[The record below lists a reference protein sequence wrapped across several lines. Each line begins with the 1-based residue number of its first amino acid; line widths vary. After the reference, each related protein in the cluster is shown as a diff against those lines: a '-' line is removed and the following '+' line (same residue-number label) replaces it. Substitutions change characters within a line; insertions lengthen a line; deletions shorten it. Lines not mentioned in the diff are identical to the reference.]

1 MDDDRLQTQAPRS
14 IPPVCCV
21 CGATAFSVQAADV
34 TMYGKV
40 DTGLQYQSN
49 EITILDQT
57 VVDTDSFTMENGL
70 NSASRFGVKGSED
83 LGNGMKVSFQLE
95 NGFKADSGEFKTSG
109 KLFDRQATVAL
120 SSDFGTLT
128 MGRVGGIGS
137 GAGFDLVYG
146 YADAFDGGSGSV
158 LGLAKSDR
166 YDNMITYQTPKFA
179 GMQATVQYSFNESST
194 DKDREGSSAVNRYAS
209 AGLTG
214 SFGALNTVLAYEFQN
229 YQSFGKDARGEDGH
243 IVYLGGNY
251 DCGFAKTFVM
261 AQYFKGLKAGSIN
274 GLGML
279 DDIEGEQ
286 TGTTLEDEF
295 DAFFDKGAKGFG
307 LHLGTIVPISN
318 GDLTVGAYY
327 VDGKGET
334 SAAGEEDLDFD
345 YIGLA
350 TKYEYR
356 LSKRTSVY
364 LGAGYHKA
372 KAEDSEGEIEQK
384 IGEVFTGLTHAF

>member
-1 MDDDRLQTQAPRS
+1 MFKKSLAALA
-14 IPPVCCV
+14 VL
-21 CGATAFSVQAADV
+21 GAAAGYASAADV
-34 TMYGKV
+34 TLFGVV
-40 DTGLQYQSN
+40 DTGLIY
-49 EITILDQT
+49 THQT
-57 VVDTDSFTMENGL
+57 FADDSKADVNKFSMDSGVS
-70 NSASRFGVKGSED
+70 SASRFGLKGTEE
-83 LGNGMKVSFQLE
+83 LGNGLKVGFKLE
-95 NGFKADSGEFKTSG
+95 NGFQSDSGALKSA
-109 KLFDRQATVAL
+109 KRIFDREASV
-120 SSDFGTLT
+120 SVYSDFGTLS
-128 MGRVGGIGS
+128 MGRMGGVGS
-137 GAGFDLVYG
+137 GAGTYDLVLAT
-146 YADAFDGGSGSV
+146 ADAFDGGDNNVFGF
-158 LGLAKSDR
+158 ATSDR
-166 YDNMITYQTPKFA
+166 YDNMVTYQTPKFA

>member
-1 MDDDRLQTQAPRS
+1 MFKKSLIA
-14 IPPVCCV
+14 VAV
-21 CGATAFSVQAADV
+21 LGATAFSVQAADV

-40 DTGLQYQSN
+40 DTGLQFKTN
-49 EITILDQT
+49 EVTKGNQT
-57 VVDTDSFTMENGL
+57 VTDTDTFSMENGL
-70 NSASRFGVKGSED
+70 NSASRFGIKGSED

-95 NGFKADSGEFKTSG
+95 NGFKSDSGVFKTDG

-146 YADAFDGGSGSV
+146 YGDAFDGGSPNV

-166 YDNMITYQTPKFA
+166 YDNMVTYQTPKFA
-179 GMQATVQYSFNESST
+179 GLQATVQYSFNEDST
-194 DKDREGSSAVNRYAS
+194 DKGREGSSAVNRYAS

-214 SFGALNTVLAYEFQN
+214 NFGALNTVLAYEFQN
-229 YQSFGKDARGEDGH
+229 YQSVADGARSEDGH

-261 AQYFKGLKAGSIN
+261 GQYFKGLKVGSVT

-279 DDIEGEQ
+279 GDIKGDQ
-286 TGTTLEDEF
+286 PNTTLEDDF
-295 DAFFDKGAKGFG
+295 DADYNKGAKGYG

-327 VDGKGET
+327 VDGTAET
-334 SAAGEEDLDFD
+334 SKTGVEERDFD
-345 YIGLA
+345 YMGLA

-364 LGAGYHKA
+364 LGAGFYKA
-372 KAEDSEGEIEQK
+372 TVDATSGQNNEIEQK
-384 IGEVFTGLTHAF
+384 VGEVYTGLTHAF

>member
-1 MDDDRLQTQAPRS
+1 MFKKSLIA
-14 IPPVCCV
+14 VAV
-21 CGATAFSVQAADV
+21 LGATAFSVQAADV

-40 DTGLQYQSN
+40 DTGLLFKSN
-49 EITILDQT
+49 EITFLDQA

-146 YADAFDGGSGSV
+146 YADAFDGGSNSV

-179 GMQATVQYSFNESST
+179 GMQATVQYSFKEASG
-194 DKDREGSSAVNRYAS
+194 DEGREGSSAVNRYAS

-214 SFGALNTVLAYEFQN
+214 NFGALNTVLAYEFQN
-229 YQSFGKDARGEDGH
+229 YDSMGDNGREEDGH

-261 AQYFKGLKAGSIN
+261 GQYFKGIKAGQLTAIT
-274 GLGML
+274 
-279 DDIEGEQ
+279 EA
-286 TGTTLEDEF
+286 
-295 DAFFDKGAKGFG
+295 DANLIDKAGNTESAADGVKGYG
-307 LHLGTIVPISN
+307 VHLGTIVPVAG
-318 GDLTVGAYY
+318 GDLTVAAYFTDFTVEFDNGEDGDAKSYAFGA
-327 VDGKGET
+327 
-334 SAAGEEDLDFD
+334 
-345 YIGLA
+345 
-350 TKYEYR
+350 KYEYY

-364 LGAGYHKA
+364 TGAGFAQVKY
-372 KAEDSEGEIEQK
+372 DDEGSDKTTQAYL
-384 IGEVFTGLTHAF
+384 GLTHRF

>member
-1 MDDDRLQTQAPRS
+1 MFKKSLIA
-14 IPPVCCV
+14 VAV
-21 CGATAFSVQAADV
+21 LGATAFSVQAADV

>member
-1 MDDDRLQTQAPRS
+1 MFKKSLIA
-14 IPPVCCV
+14 VAV
-21 CGATAFSVQAADV
+21 LGATAFSVQAADV

-146 YADAFDGGSGSV
+146 YGDAFDGGSPNV

-166 YDNMITYQTPKFA
+166 YDNMVTYQTPKFA
-179 GMQATVQYSFNESST
+179 GLQATVQYSFNEDST
-194 DKDREGSSAVNRYAS
+194 DKGREGSSAVNRYAS

-214 SFGALNTVLAYEFQN
+214 NFGALNTVLAYEFQN
-229 YQSFGKDARGEDGH
+229 YQSVADGARSEDGH

-261 AQYFKGLKAGSIN
+261 GQYFKGLKVGSVT

-279 DDIEGEQ
+279 GDIKGDQ
-286 TGTTLEDEF
+286 PDTTLEDDF
-295 DAFFDKGAKGFG
+295 DADYNKGAKGYG

-327 VDGKGET
+327 VDGTAET
-334 SAAGEEDLDFD
+334 SKTGVEERDFD
-345 YIGLA
+345 YMGLA

-364 LGAGYHKA
+364 LGAGFYKA
-372 KAEDSEGEIEQK
+372 TVDATSGQNNEIEQK
-384 IGEVFTGLTHAF
+384 VGEVYTGLTHAF

>member
-1 MDDDRLQTQAPRS
+1 MFKKSLIA
-14 IPPVCCV
+14 VAV
-21 CGATAFSVQAADV
+21 LGATAFSVQAADV

-214 SFGALNTVLAYEFQN
+214 NFGALNTVLAYEFQN
-229 YQSFGKDARGEDGH
+229 YESFDATAHEDGH
-243 IVYLGGNY
+243 TVYLGGNY

-261 AQYFKGLKAGSIN
+261 AQYFKGLKAGSIT

-279 DDIEGEQ
+279 GDIPN
-286 TGTTLEDEF
+286 GTDGTLEDDF
-295 DAFFDKGAKGFG
+295 NTDLDKGAKGYG

-334 SAAGEEDLDFD
+334 SAAGEEDIDFD

-364 LGAGYHKA
+364 LGAGYYKA
-372 KAEDSEGEIEQK
+372 KAEDSEDKIEQK
-384 IGEVFTGLTHAF
+384 VGEVFTGLTHAF

>member
-1 MDDDRLQTQAPRS
+1 
-14 IPPVCCV
+14 
-21 CGATAFSVQAADV
+21 
-34 TMYGKV
+34 
-40 DTGLQYQSN
+40 
-49 EITILDQT
+49 
-57 VVDTDSFTMENGL
+57 MENGL

-286 TGTTLEDEF
+286 TGTTQEDEF

-384 IGEVFTGLTHAF
+384 VGEVFTGLTHAF

>member
-1 MDDDRLQTQAPRS
+1 MFKKSLIA
-14 IPPVCCV
+14 VAV
-21 CGATAFSVQAADV
+21 LGATAFSVQAADV

-279 DDIEGEQ
+279 DDIEREQ

>member
-1 MDDDRLQTQAPRS
+1 MFKKSLIA
-14 IPPVCCV
+14 VAV
-21 CGATAFSVQAADV
+21 LGATAFSVQAADV

-40 DTGLQYQSN
+40 DTGLLFKSN
-49 EITILDQT
+49 EITFLDQA

-146 YADAFDGGSGSV
+146 YADAFDGGSNSV

-179 GMQATVQYSFNESST
+179 GMQATVQYSFKEASG
-194 DKDREGSSAVNRYAS
+194 DEGREGSSAVNRYAS

-214 SFGALNTVLAYEFQN
+214 NFGALNTVLAYEFQN
-229 YQSFGKDARGEDGH
+229 YGK
-243 IVYLGGNY
+243 L
-251 DCGFAKTFVM
+251 
-261 AQYFKGLKAGSIN
+261 FKN
-274 GLGML
+274 
-279 DDIEGEQ
+279 
-286 TGTTLEDEF
+286 
-295 DAFFDKGAKGFG
+295 
-307 LHLGTIVPISN
+307 PISERW
-318 GDLTVGAYY
+318 
-327 VDGKGET
+327 GKQIC
-334 SAAGEEDLDFD
+334 LN
-345 YIGLA
+345 
-350 TKYEYR
+350 
-356 LSKRTSVY
+356 
-364 LGAGYHKA
+364 
-372 KAEDSEGEIEQK
+372 
-384 IGEVFTGLTHAF
+384 

>member
-1 MDDDRLQTQAPRS
+1 MFKKSLIA
-14 IPPVCCV
+14 VAV
-21 CGATAFSVQAADV
+21 LGATAFSVQAAEV
-34 TMYGKV
+34 TMYGKI
-40 DTGLQYQSN
+40 DTGLQFKTN
-49 EITILDQT
+49 EVTEGNQT
-57 VVDTDSFTMENGL
+57 VTDTDTFSMENGL
-70 NSASRFGVKGSED
+70 NSASRFGIKGSED

>member
-1 MDDDRLQTQAPRS
+1 MFKKSLIA
-14 IPPVCCV
+14 VAV
-21 CGATAFSVQAADV
+21 LGATAFSVQAADV

-95 NGFKADSGEFKTSG
+95 NGFTADSGEFKTSG

-279 DDIEGEQ
+279 DDIEGKQ

>member
-1 MDDDRLQTQAPRS
+1 MFKKSLIA
-14 IPPVCCV
+14 VAV
-21 CGATAFSVQAADV
+21 LGATAFSVQAADV

-40 DTGLQYQSN
+40 DTGLRYQTN
-49 EITILDQT
+49 EITEDGQAQ
-57 VVDTDSFTMENGL
+57 VDEDTFSMENGL

-95 NGFKADSGEFKTSG
+95 NGFKADSGEFKTEG

-214 SFGALNTVLAYEFQN
+214 NFGALNTVLAYEFQN

-261 AQYFKGLKAGSIN
+261 AQYFKGLTAGSIT
-274 GLGML
+274 GLDML
-279 DDIEGEQ
+279 GDIKGDLPD
-286 TGTTLEDEF
+286 TTLEDKF
-295 DAFFDKGAKGFG
+295 DADYNKGAKGYG

-372 KAEDSEGEIEQK
+372 KAKDSEGEIEQK

>member
-1 MDDDRLQTQAPRS
+1 MFKKSLIA
-14 IPPVCCV
+14 VAV
-21 CGATAFSVQAADV
+21 LGATAFSVQAADV

-49 EITILDQT
+49 EITVLDQT

-166 YDNMITYQTPKFA
+166 YDNMVTYQTPKFA

-384 IGEVFTGLTHAF
+384 VGEVFTGLTHAF

>member
-1 MDDDRLQTQAPRS
+1 MFKKSLIA
-14 IPPVCCV
+14 VAV
-21 CGATAFSVQAADV
+21 LGATAFSVQAADV

-40 DTGLQYQSN
+40 DLGLQYKTS
-49 EITILDQT
+49 EVT
-57 VVDTDSFTMENGL
+57 VGDKTMVDEDTFSMENGR
-70 NSASRFGVKGSED
+70 NSASRFGIKGSED

-95 NGFKADSGEFKTSG
+95 NGFKADSGEFKTEG

-128 MGRVGGIGS
+128 MGRVGGVGS

-146 YADAFDGGSGSV
+146 YGDAFDGGSPNV

-166 YDNMITYQTPKFA
+166 YDNMVTYQTPKFA
-179 GMQATVQYSFNESST
+179 GMQATVQYSFKEASGAEG
-194 DKDREGSSAVNRYAS
+194 REGSSAVNRYAS

-214 SFGALNTVLAYEFQN
+214 NFGALNTVLAYEFQN
-229 YQSFGKDARGEDGH
+229 YDSVGDNGREKDGH

-261 AQYFKGLKAGSIN
+261 GQYFKGIQGSGANALASMVKGAGAELTS
-274 GLGML
+274 
-279 DDIEGEQ
+279 
-286 TGTTLEDEF
+286 F
-295 DAFFDKGAKGFG
+295 DTDFDKGVKGFG
-307 LHLGTIVPISN
+307 AHLGTIVPISN

-327 VDGKGET
+327 VDGTAET
-334 SAAGEEDLDFD
+334 SKTGVEERDFD
-345 YIGLA
+345 YMGLA

-364 LGAGYHKA
+364 LAAGYYKA
-372 KAEDSEGEIEQK
+372 TLDATTKAGEVEEK
-384 IGEVFTGLTHAF
+384 VGEVFTGLTHAF

>member
-1 MDDDRLQTQAPRS
+1 MFKKSLIA
-14 IPPVCCV
+14 VAV
-21 CGATAFSVQAADV
+21 LGATAFSVQAADV

-274 GLGML
+274 GLDML

>member
-1 MDDDRLQTQAPRS
+1 MFKKSLIA
-14 IPPVCCV
+14 VAV
-21 CGATAFSVQAADV
+21 LGATAFSVQAADV

-95 NGFKADSGEFKTSG
+95 NGFKADSGEFKTEG

-128 MGRVGGIGS
+128 MGRVGGVGS

-146 YADAFDGGSGSV
+146 YGDAFDGGSGDV
-158 LGLAKSDR
+158 LGLLQSAR
-166 YDNMITYQTPKFA
+166 YDNMVTYQTPKFA
-179 GMQATVQYSFNESST
+179 GLQATVQYSFNESST
-194 DKDREGSSAVNRYAS
+194 NTNREGSSAVNRYAS
-209 AGLTG
+209 TALTG
-214 SFGALNTVLAYEFQN
+214 NFGALNTVLAYEFQN

>member
-1 MDDDRLQTQAPRS
+1 MFKKSLIA
-14 IPPVCCV
+14 VAV
-21 CGATAFSVQAADV
+21 LGATAFSVQAADV

-40 DTGLQYQSN
+40 DTGLQFKTN
-49 EITILDQT
+49 EVTEGNQT
-57 VVDTDSFTMENGL
+57 VTDTDTFSMENGL
-70 NSASRFGVKGSED
+70 NSASRFGIKGSED

-95 NGFKADSGEFKTSG
+95 NGFKSDSGVFKTDG

-146 YADAFDGGSGSV
+146 YGDAFDGGSPNV
-158 LGLAKSDR
+158 LGLVKSDR

-179 GMQATVQYSFNESST
+179 GLQATVQYSFNEDST

-214 SFGALNTVLAYEFQN
+214 NFGALNTVLAYEFQN
-229 YQSFGKDARGEDGH
+229 YQSVADDARSEDGH

-261 AQYFKGLKAGSIN
+261 GQYFKGIKLSTVSSF
-274 GLGML
+274 GML
-279 DDIEGEQ
+279 SEADKKVADGEY
-286 TGTTLEDEF
+286 
-295 DAFFDKGAKGFG
+295 DKGTKGFG
-307 LHLGTIVPISN
+307 AHLGTIVPISN

-327 VDGKGET
+327 VDGTAET
-334 SAAGEEDLDFD
+334 SKTDVEERDFD
-345 YIGLA
+345 YLGFA

-364 LGAGYHKA
+364 LGWLLQGY
-372 KAEDSEGEIEQK
+372 G
-384 IGEVFTGLTHAF
+384 

>member
-1 MDDDRLQTQAPRS
+1 MFKKSLIA
-14 IPPVCCV
+14 VAV
-21 CGATAFSVQAADV
+21 LGATAFSVQAADV

-49 EITILDQT
+49 EITVLDQT

-295 DAFFDKGAKGFG
+295 DAIFDKGAKGFG

-372 KAEDSEGEIEQK
+372 KAENSEGEIEQK

>member
-1 MDDDRLQTQAPRS
+1 MFKKSLIA
-14 IPPVCCV
+14 VAV
-21 CGATAFSVQAADV
+21 LGATAFSVQAADV

-166 YDNMITYQTPKFA
+166 YDNMVTYQTPKFA
-179 GMQATVQYSFNESST
+179 GMQATVQYAFNESST

>member
-1 MDDDRLQTQAPRS
+1 MFKKSLIA
-14 IPPVCCV
+14 VAV
-21 CGATAFSVQAADV
+21 LGATAFSVQAADV

-49 EITILDQT
+49 EITIADYTL
-57 VVDTDSFTMENGL
+57 VDTDSFTMENGL

-95 NGFKADSGEFKTSG
+95 NGFKADSGEFKTEG

-128 MGRVGGIGS
+128 MGRVGGVGS

-158 LGLAKSDR
+158 LGLAKSER

-179 GMQATVQYSFNESST
+179 GLQATVQYSFKEASG
-194 DKDREGSSAVNRYAS
+194 DEGREGSSAVNRYAS

-214 SFGALNTVLAYEFQN
+214 NFGALNTVLAYEFQN
-229 YQSFGKDARGEDGH
+229 YDSVGDYGREEDGH

-261 AQYFKGLKAGSIN
+261 GQYFKGIQGSGANALASMVKGAGAELTS
-274 GLGML
+274 
-279 DDIEGEQ
+279 
-286 TGTTLEDEF
+286 F
-295 DAFFDKGAKGFG
+295 DTDFDKGVKGFG
-307 LHLGTIVPISN
+307 AHLGTIVPISN

-327 VDGKGET
+327 VDGTAET
-334 SAAGEEDLDFD
+334 SKTGVEERDFD
-345 YIGLA
+345 YMGLA

-364 LGAGYHKA
+364 LAAGYYKA
-372 KAEDSEGEIEQK
+372 TLDATTKAGEVEEK
-384 IGEVFTGLTHAF
+384 VGEVFTGLTHAF

>member
-1 MDDDRLQTQAPRS
+1 MNPNFPFYLDDKIMFKKSLIA
-14 IPPVCCV
+14 VAV
-21 CGATAFSVQAADV
+21 LGATAFSVQAAEV
-34 TMYGKV
+34 TMYGKI

-49 EITILDQT
+49 EITVLDQT

-95 NGFKADSGEFKTSG
+95 NGFKADSGEFKTKG

-179 GMQATVQYSFNESST
+179 DMQATVQYSFKEASG
-194 DKDREGSSAVNRYAS
+194 DEGREGSSAVNRYAS

-214 SFGALNTVLAYEFQN
+214 NFGALNTVLAYEFQN
-229 YQSFGKDARGEDGH
+229 YESFDATAHEDGH
-243 IVYLGGNY
+243 TVYLGGNY

-261 AQYFKGLKAGSIN
+261 AQYFKGLKVGNVNA
-274 GLGML
+274 LGML
-279 DDIEGEQ
+279 DDLDV
-286 TGTTLEDEF
+286 TDEA
-295 DAFFDKGAKGFG
+295 DKFFDKGAKGYG

-334 SAAGEEDLDFD
+334 SAAGEEDVDFD

-384 IGEVFTGLTHAF
+384 VGEVFTGLTHAF